1 MSIFTCCEREDETKY
16 LHTCGCP
23 SASVSCESEQVN
35 ATLCGH
41 SEYSGDGNV
50 PSTPPKKYR
59 LETDIRSFGGFTRWK
74 CCQPS
79 FIDPYERQLSFQDTN
94 TGNFISTVEY
104 DAITCAIS
112 SNSTSGTKTRTNY
125 QYCDGSSTGT
135 SNSTYNNICGGYI
148 SNVTNVV
155 TSNTLKSSTCS
166 NSGNFNSS
174 DPEECD
180 GLLEFTLNG
189 SGTIALSTEDTEED
203 AISRKAP
210 VTGTS
215 CSSLWETRSTGF
227 SFTKRTSGYTIE
239 CDDLAVG
246 VEYSVIPSIKRRT
259 AVIGSYGAWEDV
271 TISPTLFTATAT
283 TETID
288 SDGNPI
294 ALDHIQGYE
303 YQITGVTIEKAA

>member
-16 LHTCGCP
+16 LHPCGCP
-23 SASVSCESEQVN
+23 SVSVSCESEEVN
-35 ATLCGH
+35 AELCGH

-59 LETDIRSFGGFTRWK
+59 LETDTRSFGSFTRYK

-79 FIDPYERQLSFQDTN
+79 FTDPYEVQLSFRDIN
-94 TGNFISTVEY
+94 NSNFIRTVEY

-112 SNSTSGTKTRTNY
+112 SNSTSGTKTRTDY
-125 QYCDGSSTGT
+125 QYCDGSPTGT
-135 SNSTYNNICGGYI
+135 SNSIYNNICGGYSGTI
-148 SNVTNVV
+148 TNEV
-155 TSNTLKSSTCS
+155 TSNILKSSTCS

-180 GLLEFTLNG
+180 GSLEFTLNG

-203 AISRKAP
+203 AISREAP

-227 SFTKRTSGYTIE
+227 SFIIRTSGYTME
-239 CDDLAVG
+239 CSGLIVG
-246 VEYSVIPSIKRRT
+246 LEYEVHPSIRKRT

-271 TISPTLFTATAT
+271 TVAPTSFIATAT
-283 TETID
+283 TETVD
-288 SDGNPI
+288 QSGSPI

-303 YQITGVTIEKAA
+303 YEITGANIEKKA